1 MLAMFEYR
9 RVNQLGVIA
18 PNCHREAREIVDT
31 LPKATAEETQKATLE
46 GWAARCPISP
56 FFSDLKMGSA

>member
-31 LPKATAEETQKATLE
+31 LPKATAEETQKAAQ
-46 GWAARCPISP
+46 WQW
-56 FFSDLKMGSA
+56 MGGSIYRQQLLQL